1 MSSSVFS
8 KAWLGRSGMCVGR
21 ERIPCAYKNSL
32 RTRLR
37 EAVAGREPSKGMRM
51 NCCHFLVSMLLVFF
65 LFWNSGALNAEPFRV
80 GFPSLA
86 TGFAPSW
93 VAADKGIWK
102 KHGLDVELIFLR
114 GGSRTVSAL
123 LGDSVDFI
131 IGSDLGVTTAIL
143 QGAALTRVGT
153 TTNTLGYSMVTQ
165 PGIKTVRDLKGKVI
179 GITPGRDAAYAR
191 VVKLLR
197 DNGMDASKDVTFLS
211 VGDGGPAA
219 RVAALSSG
227 VIHATMFTPPSDMI
241 SEKAGMR
248 ILTKIDVAN
257 IGGGLNTSTMMAQK
271 SRAQLLRF
279 LRGYMEAIQY
289 LKSHKDESLKIFSK
303 YVRNP
308 DLNIMAYLYDEISM
322 RAEPSLRPQTD
333 AVRALLDLAALDFPQ
348 AKRLSEKDNW
358 DLSLLD
364 EIQKSGFFEQLY
376 R

>member
-1 MSSSVFS
+1 MKLKKLFCLALIVS
-8 KAWLGRSGMCVGR
+8 
-21 ERIPCAYKNSL
+21 IPSRAVEL
-32 RTRLR
+32 LAA
-37 EAVAGREPSKGMRM
+37 EA
-51 NCCHFLVSMLLVFF
+51 
-65 LFWNSGALNAEPFRV
+65 FRV

-102 KHGLDVELIFLR
+102 KHSLDVELIFLR

-123 LGDSVDFI
+123 IGGSVDLI
-131 IGSDLGVTTAIL
+131 IGSDLGATTAIL
-143 QGAALTRVGT
+143 QGAPLTRIGV

-165 PGIKTVRDLKGKVI
+165 PSIKTLRDLKGKII

-248 ILTKIDVAN
+248 ILTRIDVAN
-257 IGGGLNTSTMMAQK
+257 VGGGLNTLTAALQK
-271 SRAQLLRF
+271 NRLQVLRF

-308 DLNIMAYLYDEISM
+308 DLGIMAYLYDEIST
-322 RAEPSLRPQTD
+322 RAEPSLRPQSE
-333 AVRALLDLAALDFPQ
+333 AVLTLLELAALDFPQ
-348 AKRLSEKDNW
+348 AKRLNEKDNW

-364 EIQKSGFFEQLY
+364 EIQKSRFLDQLY

>member
-1 MSSSVFS
+1 MNRFQLWLWILVATLSCWNSSSVD
-8 KAWLGRSGMCVGR
+8 
-21 ERIPCAYKNSL
+21 
-32 RTRLR
+32 
-37 EAVAGREPSKGMRM
+37 
-51 NCCHFLVSMLLVFF
+51 
-65 LFWNSGALNAEPFRV
+65 AEPFRV

-123 LGDSVDFI
+123 LGGSVDFV

-165 PGIKTVRDLKGKVI
+165 PGIKTVRDLKGKII

-227 VIHATMFTPPSDMI
+227 VIQATMFTPPSDMI

-248 ILTKIDVAN
+248 TLTKIDVAN
-257 IGGGLNTSTMMAQK
+257 IGGGLNTTTAAVQK
-271 SRAQLLRF
+271 NRAQLLRF
-279 LRGYMEAIQY
+279 LRGYMEAIHY
-289 LKSHKDESLKIFSK
+289 LKSHRDESLKIFSK
-303 YVRNP
+303 YIRNP
-308 DLNIMAYLYDEISM
+308 DLNIMDYLYNEISM
-322 RAEPSLRPQTD
+322 RAEPGLRPQAD

>member
-1 MSSSVFS
+1 MN
-8 KAWLGRSGMCVGR
+8 R
-21 ERIPCAYKNSL
+21 ERIYIVSL
-32 RTRLR
+32 LAVLLSSATLWGA
-37 EAVAGREPSKGMRM
+37 EA
-51 NCCHFLVSMLLVFF
+51 
-65 LFWNSGALNAEPFRV
+65 FRV

-93 VAADKGIWK
+93 VAADKAIWK

-114 GGSRTVSAL
+114 GGARTVSAMI
-123 LGDSVDFI
+123 GGSVDFI
-131 IGSDLGVTTAIL
+131 IGSDLGVTTAII
-143 QGAALTRVGT
+143 QGAPLMRVGV

-165 PGIKTVRDLKGKVI
+165 PSIKTIRDLKGKVV

-257 IGGGLNTSTMMAQK
+257 VGGGLNTTTAFLQK
-271 SRAQLLRF
+271 SRPQAMRF

-289 LKSHKDESLKIFSK
+289 LKSHRDESLKIFSK

-308 DLNIMAYLYDEISM
+308 DLGIMAYLYEEIST
-322 RAEPSLRPQTD
+322 RVEPGLRPQTESL
-333 AVRALLDLAALDFPQ
+333 RAMLELSALDFPQ
-348 AKRLSEKDNW
+348 AKKLNEKDNW
-358 DLSLLD
+358 DLSLIE
-364 EIQKSGFFEQLY
+364 EIQKAGFLDQLY
-376 R
+376 K

>member
-1 MSSSVFS
+1 MTRYGIHTSIIFGLLFGSSSTLWS
-8 KAWLGRSGMCVGR
+8 
-21 ERIPCAYKNSL
+21 
-32 RTRLR
+32 
-37 EAVAGREPSKGMRM
+37 
-51 NCCHFLVSMLLVFF
+51 
-65 LFWNSGALNAEPFRV
+65 AETFRV

-102 KHGLDVELIFLR
+102 KHGLDVELIFLAR
-114 GGSRTVSAL
+114 RLAHGFGFDRRQCRFYHRLGSWRHHCDTS
-123 LGDSVDFI
+123 GR
-131 IGSDLGVTTAIL
+131 
-143 QGAALTRVGT
+143 ALTRVGV
-153 TTNTLGYSMVTQ
+153 TTNTLGYSLITQ
-165 PGIKTVRDLKGKVI
+165 PSIKTIRDLKGKIV

-248 ILTKIDVAN
+248 ILAKIDVAN
-257 IGGGLNTSTMMAQK
+257 VGGGLNTSSAVLQK
-271 SRAQLLRF
+271 SRPQVVRF
-279 LRGYMEAIQY
+279 LRGYMEGIQY

-308 DLNIMAYLYDEISM
+308 DLGIMAYLYEEIST
-322 RAEPSLRPQTD
+322 RVEPGLRPQPE

-358 DLSLLD
+358 DLSLID
-364 EIQKSGFFEQLY
+364 EISKSGFLDQLY
-376 R
+376 KS